1 MSDHRKPTPIVIIDF
16 EPPEKHIV
24 ITDDWYEQQLKL
36 RAVHESAPGLLA
48 ALERMLKLHK
58 LMLKDSRVNQAAL
71 LLDDDELRE
80 MNEAPSQ
87 AIGAIKKAGGKTS

>member
-36 RAVHESAPGLLA
+36 RAVHESAPFLLA
-48 ALERMLKLHK
+48 ALERMVKLHR
-58 LMLKDSRVNQAAL
+58 LMAKDMNWGASALQA
-71 LLDDDELRE
+71 ETIQE
-80 MNEAPSQ
+80 MNEAPNQ
-87 AIGAIKKAGGKTS
+87 AIGAIKKAGGKV

>member
-36 RAVHESAPGLLA
+36 RAVHEEAPGLLA
-48 ALERMLKLHK
+48 ALERMLKLHR
-58 LMLKDSRVNQAAL
+58 LMMKDVNLRDSALQA
-71 LLDDDELRE
+71 ETIRE

-87 AIGAIKKAGGKTS
+87 AIGAIKKAGGKV

>member
-24 ITDDWYEQQLKL
+24 ITDDWYEQQIKL
-36 RAVHESAPGLLA
+36 RAVHETAPGLLA
-48 ALERMLKLHK
+48 ALERMLKLHR
-58 LMLKDSRVNQAAL
+58 LMMKDMNLRDSVLKAETIQ
-71 LLDDDELRE
+71 E

-87 AIGAIKKAGGKTS
+87 AIGAIKRAGGKV